1 MGLTCHAGQVSQ
13 TTATIKC
20 LAAVACRPLHLLT
33 NSRKLLA
40 GVKRLAKLG
49 MVADA
54 PGMSALDM
62 NTAEDAIV
70 QHTREV
76 VDGMVI
82 CGMEVSHCHSNHGA
96 SCCATACLQA
106 CATAHIVQN

>member
-1 MGLTCHAGQVSQ
+1 M
-13 TTATIKC
+13 
-20 LAAVACRPLHLLT
+20 
-33 NSRKLLA
+33 
-40 GVKRLAKLG
+40 KRLAKLG

-62 NTAEDAIV
+62 NSAEDAIV

-82 CGMEVSHCHSNHGA
+82 CGMEVSAPQLCTTR
-96 SCCATACLQA
+96 CA
-106 CATAHIVQN
+106 QNWC